1 MCVNRMIVHLC
12 MYIILTELI
21 EDNNFLDNTISKSYF
36 EMQNEKEGVTRV
48 TKSKLRYLKKYLV
61 SANQMPY

>member
-1 MCVNRMIVHLC
+1 MRNLKYSILAICMCVNRMIVHLC

-36 EMQNEKEGVTRV
+36 EIQNEKEGVDNV
-48 TKSKLRYLKKYLV
+48 LKNFFLL
-61 SANQMPY
+61 

>member
-1 MCVNRMIVHLC
+1 MIVHLC

-36 EMQNEKEGVTRV
+36 EMQNEKEGVDNV
-48 TKSKLRYLKKYLV
+48 LKNFFLL
-61 SANQMPY
+61 